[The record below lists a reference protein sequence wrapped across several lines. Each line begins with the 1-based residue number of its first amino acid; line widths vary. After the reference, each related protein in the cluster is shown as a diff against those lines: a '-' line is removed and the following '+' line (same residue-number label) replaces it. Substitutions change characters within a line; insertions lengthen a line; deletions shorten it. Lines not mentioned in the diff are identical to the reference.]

1 MKHGPFILIT
11 EAADLI
17 EGDHPGVLPPDGV
30 HRGVVASLKA
40 VIFDDQLALERRH
53 QLESLCRSEG
63 IPCFTAQ
70 IPHDPRAQD
79 HLALRAHLLRF
90 LEEQNEWRNEPPS
103 AETIERIE
111 LKTLVDIITTANS
124 LLEPKDVMKTVMERI
139 HELIPCEAWSVLVN
153 DNNAENTLSFA
164 VAHGPGSE
172 SLRNLKVPIGKG
184 IAGWVAKHRKPAIV
198 DNAKEDP
205 RFFANI
211 DESTRFVTRTILCA
225 PLVSRGRTI
234 GVIEMLNGRKQG
246 GFTEQDME
254 LVQVLVNPA
263 AVAIE
268 NAYLFQKAQM
278 LTIMDD
284 LTRLYNARHLNHCLE
299 LESKRAEREQGCFS
313 LIFLD
318 LDGFKSIND
327 NYGHLVGSRALVDI
341 GQILTECCAPDDIVG
356 RYGGDEFMVIL
367 PHADADAARERAHVI
382 RNSIGA
388 YRMREHAMT
397 ASIGVACY
405 PRHSCDKEQLVRL
418 ADQAMYR
425 VKGKG
430 KNGVLLAHELD

>member
-11 EAADLI
+11 EAADLV
-17 EGDHPGVLPPDGV
+17 EDDLPGVLAPDGV
-30 HRGVVASLKA
+30 HRGIVASLKA
-40 VIFDDQLALERRH
+40 VIFDEQLSPERRA
-53 QLESLCRSEG
+53 QLESLCRAEG

-70 IPHDPRAQD
+70 VPADAPARDQAN
-79 HLALRAHLLRF
+79 LRAHLLRF
-90 LEEQNEWRNEPPS
+90 LEEQNAWRNEPPS

-124 LLEPKDVMKTVMERI
+124 LLEPEDVMKTVMERI
-139 HELIPCEAWSVLVN
+139 HQLIPCEAWSVLVN
-153 DNNAENTLSFA
+153 DNNEENTLSFA

-205 RFFANI
+205 RFFAHI

-299 LESKRAEREQGCFS
+299 LELKRAEREQGCFA

-341 GQILTECCAPDDIVG
+341 GQILLACCAPQDIVG

-367 PHADADAARERAHVI
+367 PNADEAEAMLRAHAI
-382 RNSIGA
+382 RDGIAA
-388 YRMREHAMT
+388 YRMRQLAMT

-405 PRHSCDKEQLVRL
+405 PQHSQDKEHLVRL

-430 KNGVLLAHELD
+430 KNGILMAHEVD